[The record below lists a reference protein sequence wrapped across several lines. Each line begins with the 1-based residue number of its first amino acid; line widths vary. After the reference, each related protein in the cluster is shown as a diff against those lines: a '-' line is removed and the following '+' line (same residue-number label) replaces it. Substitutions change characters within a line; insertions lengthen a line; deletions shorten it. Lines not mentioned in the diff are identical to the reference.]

1 MFRHKRNIYL
11 PMITW
16 NMIDTTLHK
25 IVGRYEY
32 PVMPLNPR
40 IGKMRAVIIASHID
54 KLIKK
59 GVQKLWSRRN
69 LIITMMVNKLP
80 NVPIE
85 IKEYSILE
93 ISTHRR
99 LSNIKI
105 LYIKDYY
112 LPVKLMN
119 VKATPIKISLSLLKI
134 VSNWCMVCCIIF
146 QFQFLITTNQVKND
160 GKSLP
165 DVLD

>member
-1 MFRHKRNIYL
+1 MISLGKYRYVLFRYKRITYL

-16 NMIDTTLHK
+16 NMIDTILHK

-85 IKEYSILE
+85 IKEYFILE
-93 ISTHRR
+93 ISSHRR
-99 LSNIKI
+99 FI
-105 LYIKDYY
+105 LKYSFQYRDIIDQRLWLTSKTHECESDPHQN
-112 LPVKLMN
+112 L
-119 VKATPIKISLSLLKI
+119 T
-134 VSNWCMVCCIIF
+134 VSTENCI
-146 QFQFLITTNQVKND
+146 
-160 GKSLP
+160 
-165 DVLD
+165 